1 MWEEINKKQNE
12 DKMLELQYYARKQY
26 NKSVTISEINIAVI
40 LISII
45 LEILNMNNIYISG
58 LLFIIFLALEFLTNK
73 CIKNAAKA
81 RNIFDDILFKF
92 NITEDYDKI
101 KEKAYRICLKNKR
114 DFEIQKRNTGTDNP
128 PGLKDWY
135 TKNDG
140 KNMNEIILKCQI
152 ENTRWDKE
160 ITNIDLKIF
169 LTILFVLV
177 GVGIIKYFNKPLHEL
192 IKCLFVTIQL
202 VWEIIKRIKF
212 YYDYNKNLSNREC
225 LINEFSNNRV
235 SKNNLISLQKLIEE
249 RRKLNLVPLNS
260 IHNKISQK
268 MHDIIKNS

>member
-26 NKSVTISEINIAVI
+26 NKSVNISEINIAVI

-45 LEILNMNNIYISG
+45 LEILNINNIYISG
-58 LLFIIFLALEFLTNK
+58 LLFIIFLVLEYLANN

-81 RNIFDDILFKF
+81 RNIFDAILFEF
-92 NITEDYDKI
+92 DIPEGYDKI
-101 KEKAYRICLKNKR
+101 KKNAYKICAKNKE
-114 DFEIQKRNTGTDNP
+114 DFEIQKNNTGTDNP

-135 TKNDG
+135 TKNNG
-140 KNMNEIILKCQI
+140 RNKNEIILKCQI

-160 ITNIDLKIF
+160 ITNIDIKIF
-169 LTILFVLV
+169 LAIFLVLLCIV
-177 GVGIIKYFNKPLHEL
+177 IIKYFNRPLHEL

-202 VWEIIKRIKF
+202 IWEIIKRIKF

-235 SKNNLISLQKLIEE
+235 SKNNLKSLQKLIEE
-249 RRKLNLVPLNS
+249 RRSLNLVPLNS
-260 IHNKISQK
+260 IHKKVSKKI
-268 MHDIIKNS
+268 HDIIKNS

>member
-1 MWEEINKKQNE
+1 MWEEINQKQNE

-26 NKSVTISEINIAVI
+26 NKSVILSEINIAVI

-58 LLFIIFLALEFLTNK
+58 LLFIIFLILEFLINK
-73 CIKNAAKA
+73 CIKDAAKA

-92 NITEDYDKI
+92 NIPEDYDKI

-114 DFEIQKRNTGTDNP
+114 DFEMQKRNTGTDNP

-160 ITNIDLKIF
+160 ITNIDLRVF

-177 GVGIIKYFNKPLHEL
+177 CVGVIKYFNKPLHEL

-225 LINEFSNNRV
+225 LIKEFSNNRV

-260 IHNKISQK
+260 IHNKISKK

>member
-140 KNMNEIILKCQI
+140 KNMNEIILKFQI

-160 ITNIDLKIF
+160 ITNIDLKVF

-177 GVGIIKYFNKPLHEL
+177 CVGVIKYFNKPLHEL
-192 IKCLFVTIQL
+192 IKCLFVTIEL

-212 YYDYNKNLSNREC
+212 YYDYNKNLRNREC

>member
-45 LEILNMNNIYISG
+45 LEILNINNIYISG
-58 LLFIIFLALEFLTNK
+58 LLFIIFLVLEFLTNK

-81 RNIFDDILFKF
+81 RNIFDAILFKF
-92 NITEDYDKI
+92 NIPEDYDKI
-101 KEKAYRICLKNKR
+101 REKAYRICSKNKR
-114 DFEIQKRNTGTDNP
+114 DFEIQKNNTGTDNP

-140 KNMNEIILKCQI
+140 KNINEIILKCQI

-160 ITNIDLKIF
+160 ITNIDLKVF
-169 LTILFVLV
+169 FTILFILLCV
-177 GVGIIKYFNKPLHEL
+177 GVIKYFNRPLQEL

-202 VWEIIKRIKF
+202 IWEIIKRVKF

-235 SKNNLISLQKLIEE
+235 NKNNLKSLQKLIEE
-249 RRKLNLVPLNS
+249 RRNLNLVPLNS
-260 IHNKISQK
+260 IHKKVSK
-268 MHDIIKNS
+268 KLHDIIKNS